1 MEARALGGRSSGTQ
15 RGGDGGACAKLQI
28 EVQTARSTAEGIE
41 ALQADPNFHVVIS
54 DWGRAWEWE
63 AGLRLLSRVH
73 ELRPSL
79 PVIFYHGETDEAAR
93 AERAERL
100 RAAGAFGEAVYPAEL
115 FTLVL
120 RALQGYRHLAN
131 RTTDPPASR

>member
-1 MEARALGGRSSGTQ
+1 M
-15 RGGDGGACAKLQI
+15 
-28 EVQTARSTAEGIE
+28 
-41 ALQADPNFHVVIS
+41 VIS
-54 DWGRAWEWE
+54 DWGRAWEWQ
-63 AGLRLLSRVH
+63 AGLRLLSKVH

-79 PVIFYHGETDEAAR
+79 PVIFYHGETGEAAR

-120 RALQGYRHLAN
+120 RALQQYCQTIKERQAEV
-131 RTTDPPASR
+131 RSAQDDKQRSAASGP